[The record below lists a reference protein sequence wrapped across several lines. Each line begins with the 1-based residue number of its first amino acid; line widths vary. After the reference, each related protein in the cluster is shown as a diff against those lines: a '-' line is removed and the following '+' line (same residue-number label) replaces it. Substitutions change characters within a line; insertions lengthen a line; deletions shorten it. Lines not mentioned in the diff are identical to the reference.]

1 MRSSRNNIK
10 RGKEQWKTLRM
21 VKHKKNRGDNYESS
35 IVWKAG
41 VKEWNN
47 GESENLDRICTSR

>member
-41 VKEWNN
+41 VKE
-47 GESENLDRICTSR
+47 

>member
-21 VKHKKNRGDNYESS
+21 VKHKKTEGTTMK
-35 IVWKAG
+35 VALFGKQ
-41 VKEWNN
+41 V
-47 GESENLDRICTSR
+47 